1 VTDEADATDDDAGG
15 AASEDGAADED
26 GAAGTASEDD
36 EDGTGATLPPV
47 PERAVTGGGVET
59 VVGPSP
65 AAALAVCER
74 ALEREAVLTVF
85 GRCSVEYE
93 GRATSSLGPGDRLL
107 VCKPDGSVLVH
118 TDEGQQPVNWQ
129 PPGCT
134 IEPALVDADEDGMG
148 AGDDETAGDEDGT
161 AGDEDGTAGDGTAAG
176 KRLRVHSERST
187 PAEELTVTF
196 ERVVQVS
203 AYDAVDPEELA
214 LAGTEADLRER
225 VLADPGLVEPG
236 FTPLATERATPAGA
250 VDIYG
255 EDADGRTVVLEL
267 KRRRVGPDAV
277 GQLSRYVDALRRD
290 LHEDAEIRGVLV
302 APSVTDRARQLLA
315 EEGLEF
321 VSLEPLENS

>member
-1 VTDEADATDDDAGG
+1 VTDESDPASDTPASDDTEAGP
-15 AASEDGAADED
+15 A
-26 GAAGTASEDD
+26 
-36 EDGTGATLPPV
+36 LPPV
-47 PERAVTGGGVET
+47 PEGTVTGQGVET
-59 VVGPSP
+59 VVDPSP
-65 AAALAVCER
+65 ADALAVCER
-74 ALEREAVLTVF
+74 ALARDALLTVF

-93 GRATSSLGPGDRLL
+93 GRASSSLGPGDRLL

-134 IEPALVDADEDGMG
+134 VEPVLVDADGTRDGD
-148 AGDDETAGDEDGT
+148 A
-161 AGDEDGTAGDGTAAG
+161 AAG
-176 KRLRVHSERST
+176 GCLRVRSERST

-196 ERVVQVS
+196 ERVAQVS
-203 AYDAVDPEELA
+203 AYDVVDPEELA

-225 VLADPGLVEPG
+225 VLADPDLVEPG
-236 FTPLATERATPAGA
+236 FTPLATERQTPAGA
-250 VDIYG
+250 VDVYG

-290 LHEDAEIRGVLV
+290 LHDDAAVRGVLV

-321 VSLEPLENS
+321 VSLEPLEND